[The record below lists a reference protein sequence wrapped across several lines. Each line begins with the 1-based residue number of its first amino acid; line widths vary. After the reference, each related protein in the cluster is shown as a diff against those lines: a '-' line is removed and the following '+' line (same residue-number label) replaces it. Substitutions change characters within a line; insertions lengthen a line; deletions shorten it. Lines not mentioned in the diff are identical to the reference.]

1 MGGEKGR
8 VHREGARKGLLEGVH
23 HVHFIGIGGIG
34 MSGIAR
40 VLLEE
45 GYRVSGSD
53 LRVSPLTETLVN
65 LGGTVYEGHA
75 AKDIAGADLVVVSS
89 AVPPHNPE
97 VVAAQKSGVP
107 VVNRAQILGEL
118 MEGRYGVAV
127 AGTHGKTTTSAM
139 IGLILERAGLDPT
152 IIVGGVIPELGSNAK
167 AGKGRY
173 LVLEA
178 DEYQRTFLGL
188 SPSVAVITN
197 IEMDHPDY
205 FRDLEDIYQ
214 AYLEFVKLVPQEG
227 RLFLCADD
235 PMAQR
240 LQKEPHLPEITT
252 YGLGPRARWRA
263 ANLAANAAGGSDFRV
278 LASSRPRGEFSLRIP
293 GRHNVKN
300 GLAALAVSDYL
311 GIDLEEAGKI
321 LVEFKGVERRFEVK
335 GETAGVV
342 VIDDYAHHP
351 TEIKATLATARE
363 RYPER
368 RVWAVFQPHTYS
380 RTKALMSEFAKSF
393 DDADQVVVTD
403 IYPARESDDL
413 GIDSQGLVAAMSHPN
428 AHYVGT
434 LSAALIMLCQ
444 ELKGGDLLITL
455 GAGDINEVG
464 ERVLAW
470 LKRGKR

>member
-1 MGGEKGR
+1 MGGEESRTYREEVSKG
-8 VHREGARKGLLEGVH
+8 LEGVH
-23 HVHFIGIGGIG
+23 HVHFVGIGGIG

-53 LRVSPLTETLVN
+53 LRVSPLTEALVG

-75 AKDIAGADLVVVSS
+75 AKNIAGADLVVVSS

-97 VVAAQKSGVP
+97 VLAAQETGIP
-107 VVNRAQILGEL
+107 VASRAKILGPL
-118 MEGRYGVAV
+118 MEDRYGVAV

-139 IGLILERAGLDPT
+139 IALILERAGLDPT

-167 AGKGRY
+167 AGKGKY

-188 SPSVAVITN
+188 SPSVALVTN
-197 IEMDHPDY
+197 MEMDHPDY

-227 RLFLCADD
+227 EIFLCADD
-235 PMAQR
+235 PMGQR
-240 LQKEPHLPEITT
+240 LEKEPHLAEITT

-263 ANLAANAAGGSDFRV
+263 ADLAANAAGGSDFRV
-278 LASSRPRGEFSLRIP
+278 LASGRSRGEFTLRIP

-311 GIDLEEAGKI
+311 GIDLIEAGKT
-321 LVEFKGVERRFEVK
+321 LAQFRGVERRFEVK
-335 GETAGVV
+335 GEAAGVM

-351 TEIKATLATARE
+351 TEIKATLAAARE

-380 RTKALMSEFAKSF
+380 RTKALLSEFAASF
-393 DDADQVVVTD
+393 GDVDQVVVTD
-403 IYPARESDDL
+403 IYPAREIDDL
-413 GIDSQGLVAAMSHPN
+413 GVSSQALLATMNHPG
-428 AHYVGT
+428 AHYVGALPDVVT
-434 LSAALIMLCQ
+434 MLSQQLR
-444 ELKGGDLLITL
+444 GGDLLITL
-455 GAGDINEVG
+455 GAGDIYEVG
-464 ERVLAW
+464 ENVLAR
-470 LKRGKR
+470 LKRRER

>member
-1 MGGEKGR
+1 M
-8 VHREGARKGLLEGVH
+8 H
-23 HVHFIGIGGIG
+23 HVHFVGIGGIG

-53 LRVSPLTETLVN
+53 LRVSPLTEALVG

-75 AKDIAGADLVVVSS
+75 AKNIAGADLVVVSS

-97 VVAAQKSGVP
+97 VLAAQEAGIP
-107 VVNRAQILGEL
+107 VVGRAQILGQL
-118 MEGRYGVAV
+118 VEGRYGVAV

-139 IGLILERAGLDPT
+139 IALILERAGLDPT

-167 AGKGRY
+167 AGKGKY

-178 DEYQRTFLGL
+178 DEYQRTFLGF
-188 SPSVAVITN
+188 SPSVAVVTN

-214 AYLEFVKLVPQEG
+214 AYLEFVRLVSQEG
-227 RLFLCADD
+227 KIFLCADD
-235 PMAQR
+235 PVGER
-240 LQKEPHLPEITT
+240 LQEEPHLAEITT

-263 ANLAANAAGGSDFRV
+263 ADLAANAAGGSDFRV
-278 LASSRPRGEFSLRIP
+278 LASGRPRGEFGLRIP
-293 GRHNVKN
+293 GRHNVNN

-311 GIDLEEAGKI
+311 GIDLMEAGKT
-321 LVEFKGVERRFEVK
+321 LAQFRGVERRFEVK
-335 GETAGVV
+335 GEAAGVM

-351 TEIKATLATARE
+351 SQIKATLTAARE

-380 RTKALMSEFAKSF
+380 RTKALWSEFAVSF
-393 DDADQVVVTD
+393 GDADQVVVTD
-403 IYPARESDDL
+403 IYPARETDDL
-413 GIDSQGLVAAMSHPN
+413 GVSSQELMATMNHPV
-428 AHYVGT
+428 AHYVGA
-434 LSAALIMLCQ
+434 LSDVVTMLSQ
-444 ELKGGDLLITL
+444 QLRDGDLLITL
-455 GAGDINEVG
+455 GAGDIYEVG
-464 ERVLAW
+464 EKVLAR
-470 LKRGKR
+470 LKRRER

>member
-1 MGGEKGR
+1 MGGEESNYREQASKG
-8 VHREGARKGLLEGVH
+8 LEGVH
-23 HVHFIGIGGIG
+23 HVHFVGIGGIG

-53 LRVSPLTETLVN
+53 LRASPLTEALVG

-75 AKDIAGADLVVVSS
+75 AKNIAGADLVVVSS

-97 VVAAQKSGVP
+97 VLAAQESGIP
-107 VVNRAQILGEL
+107 VVGRAQILGQL

-139 IGLILERAGLDPT
+139 IALILERAGLDPT

-167 AGKGRY
+167 SGKGKY
-173 LVLEA
+173 LVVEA

-188 SPSVAVITN
+188 SPSVAVVTN

-205 FRDLEDIYQ
+205 FRDLEEIYQ
-214 AYLEFVKLVPQEG
+214 AYLEFVKLVPREG
-227 RLFLCADD
+227 EIFLCADD
-235 PMAQR
+235 PMEQR
-240 LQKEPHLPEITT
+240 LQEEPHLAEITT

-263 ANLAANAAGGSDFRV
+263 ADLAANAAGGSDFRV
-278 LASSRPRGEFSLRIP
+278 LASGRPRGEFSLRIP

-311 GIDLEEAGKI
+311 GIDLMEAGET
-321 LVEFKGVERRFEVK
+321 LAQFRGVKRRFEVK
-335 GETAGVV
+335 GEAAGAMVV
-342 VIDDYAHHP
+342 DDYAHHP
-351 TEIKATLATARE
+351 SEIKATLAAAKE

-380 RTKALMSEFAKSF
+380 RTKALLSEFAASF
-393 DDADQVVVTD
+393 GDADQVVITD
-403 IYPARESDDL
+403 IYPARETDDL
-413 GIDSQGLVAAMSHPN
+413 GISSQELLAIMNHPG
-428 AHYVGT
+428 ADYVGA
-434 LSAALIMLCQ
+434 LSDVVSMLSQ
-444 ELKGGDLLITL
+444 RLRGGDLLITL
-455 GAGDINEVG
+455 GAGDIYEVG
-464 ERVLAW
+464 EEVLAR
-470 LKRGKR
+470 LKRRKR

>member
-1 MGGEKGR
+1 MNGEKGR
-8 VHREGARKGLLEGVH
+8 SYREEATKRLEGVH
-23 HVHFIGIGGIG
+23 HVHLVGIGGIG

-53 LRVSPLTETLVN
+53 LRVSPLTEALVG

-75 AKDIAGADLVVVSS
+75 TKNIAGADLVVLSS

-97 VVAAQKSGVP
+97 VVAAQESGIP
-107 VVNRAQILGEL
+107 VVSRAQILGEL
-118 MEGRYGVAV
+118 MKGRYGVAV

-139 IGLILERAGLDPT
+139 IALILDRAGLDPT

-167 AGKGRY
+167 AGKGKY
-173 LVLEA
+173 IVLEA

-188 SPSVAVITN
+188 SPSVAVVTN

-205 FRDLEDIYQ
+205 FRDLEDICQ
-214 AYLEFVKLVPQEG
+214 AYLEFVRLVPPEG
-227 RLFLCADD
+227 EIFLCSDD

-240 LQKEPHLPEITT
+240 LQEEPYLAEITT

-263 ANLAANAAGGSDFRV
+263 ADLAANAAGGSNFRV
-278 LASSRPRGEFSLRIP
+278 LASSRPRGEFNLRIP
-293 GRHNVKN
+293 GRHNVRN
-300 GLAALAVSDYL
+300 GLAALAVADYL
-311 GIDLEEAGKI
+311 GIDLMEAGKT
-321 LVEFKGVERRFEVK
+321 LAQFRGVERRFEVK
-335 GETAGVV
+335 GEASGVI

-351 TEIKATLATARE
+351 SEIKATLAAARE

-380 RTKALMSEFAKSF
+380 RTKALLSDFAASF
-393 DDADQVVVTD
+393 GDADQVVVTD

-413 GIDSQGLVAAMSHPN
+413 GVNSQKLLAAMNHQGV
-428 AHYVGT
+428 HYIGA
-434 LSAALIMLCQ
+434 LSDVVVMLCQ
-444 ELKGGDLLITL
+444 QLRGGDLLITL
-455 GAGDINEVG
+455 GAGDIYQVG
-464 ERVLAW
+464 EEVLAR
-470 LKRGKR
+470 LKRRER

>member
-1 MGGEKGR
+1 MDGEESSSYGKQAATG
-8 VHREGARKGLLEGVH
+8 LEGVH
-23 HVHFIGIGGIG
+23 HVHLVGIGGIG

-53 LRVSPLTETLVN
+53 LRVSPLTEALVG

-75 AKDIAGADLVVVSS
+75 AKNIAGADLVVFSS

-97 VVAAQKSGVP
+97 VVAAQESGIP
-107 VVNRAQILGEL
+107 VVSRAQILGEL
-118 MEGRYGVAV
+118 MKGRYGVAV

-139 IGLILERAGLDPT
+139 IALILMRAGLDPT
-152 IIVGGVIPELGSNAK
+152 IVVGGVIPELGSNAK
-167 AGKGRY
+167 AGKGKY
-173 LVLEA
+173 IVLEA

-188 SPSVAVITN
+188 SPSVTVVTN

-205 FRDLEDIYQ
+205 FRDLEDICQ
-214 AYLEFVKLVPQEG
+214 AYLEFVRLVPPEG
-227 RLFLCADD
+227 EIFLCSDD

-240 LQKEPHLPEITT
+240 LQEEPLLAEITT

-263 ANLAANAAGGSDFRV
+263 ADLAANAAGGSDFRV

-293 GRHNVKN
+293 GRHNVRN
-300 GLAALAVSDYL
+300 GLAALAVADYL
-311 GIDLEEAGKI
+311 GIDLMEAGKT
-321 LVEFKGVERRFEVK
+321 LAQFRGVERRFEVK
-335 GETAGVV
+335 GEASEVI

-351 TEIKATLATARE
+351 SEIKATLAAARE

-380 RTKALMSEFAKSF
+380 RTKALLSDFAASF
-393 DDADQVVVTD
+393 GDADQVVVTD

-413 GIDSQGLVAAMSHPN
+413 GVNSQKLLAAMNHQGV
-428 AHYVGT
+428 HYIGA
-434 LSAALIMLCQ
+434 LSDVVVMLCQ
-444 ELKGGDLLITL
+444 QLRGGDLLITL
-455 GAGDINEVG
+455 GAGDIYQVG
-464 ERVLAW
+464 EEVLAR
-470 LKRGKR
+470 LKRRER

>member
-1 MGGEKGR
+1 MGGEESRTYREEVSKG
-8 VHREGARKGLLEGVH
+8 LEGVH
-23 HVHFIGIGGIG
+23 HVHFVGIGGIG

-53 LRVSPLTETLVN
+53 LRVSPLTEALVG

-75 AKDIAGADLVVVSS
+75 AKNIAGADLVVVSS

-97 VVAAQKSGVP
+97 VLAAQETGIP
-107 VVNRAQILGEL
+107 VVSRAQILGPL

-139 IGLILERAGLDPT
+139 IALILERAGLDPT
-152 IIVGGVIPELGSNAK
+152 IIVGGVIPELGFNAK
-167 AGKGRY
+167 AGKGKY

-188 SPSVAVITN
+188 SPSVALVTN

-205 FRDLEDIYQ
+205 FRGLEDIYQ

-227 RLFLCADD
+227 EIFLCADD
-235 PMAQR
+235 PMGQR
-240 LQKEPHLPEITT
+240 LEKEPHLAEITT

-263 ANLAANAAGGSDFRV
+263 ADLAANAAGGSDFRV
-278 LASSRPRGEFSLRIP
+278 LASGRSRGEFTLRIP

-311 GIDLEEAGKI
+311 GIDLIEAGKT
-321 LVEFKGVERRFEVK
+321 LAQFQGVERRFEVK
-335 GETAGVV
+335 GEAAEVM

-351 TEIKATLATARE
+351 TEIKATLAAARE

-380 RTKALMSEFAKSF
+380 RTKALLSEFAASF
-393 DDADQVVVTD
+393 GDADQVVVTD
-403 IYPARESDDL
+403 IYPARETDDL
-413 GIDSQGLVAAMSHPN
+413 GVSSQALLATMNHPGT
-428 AHYVGT
+428 HYVGALLDVVT
-434 LSAALIMLCQ
+434 MLSQQLR
-444 ELKGGDLLITL
+444 GGDLLITL
-455 GAGDINEVG
+455 GAGDIYEVG
-464 ERVLAW
+464 EKVLAR
-470 LKRGKR
+470 LKRRER

>member
-1 MGGEKGR
+1 MGGEESRSHRAQSSKG
-8 VHREGARKGLLEGVH
+8 LEGVH
-23 HVHFIGIGGIG
+23 HVHFVGIGGIG

-53 LRVSPLTETLVN
+53 LRASPLTETLVG

-75 AKDIAGADLVVVSS
+75 AKNIAGADLVVVSS

-97 VVAAQKSGVP
+97 VLAAQESRIP
-107 VVNRAQILGEL
+107 VVGRAQILGQI

-139 IGLILERAGLDPT
+139 IALILERAGFDPT

-167 AGKGRY
+167 AGKGKY

-188 SPSVAVITN
+188 SPSVAVVTN

-227 RLFLCADD
+227 EIFLCADD
-235 PMAQR
+235 PMGQR
-240 LQKEPHLPEITT
+240 LEEEPHLAEITT
-252 YGLGPRARWRA
+252 YGLGLRARWRA
-263 ANLAANAAGGSDFRV
+263 ADLAANAAGGSEFRV
-278 LASSRPRGEFSLRIP
+278 LASGRPRGEFNLRIP

-311 GIDLEEAGKI
+311 GINLMEAGKT
-321 LVEFKGVERRFEVK
+321 LAQFRGVERRFEVK
-335 GETAGVV
+335 GEATGVM

-351 TEIKATLATARE
+351 TEIKATLAAARE

-368 RVWAVFQPHTYS
+368 RVWAIFQPHTYS
-380 RTKALMSEFAKSF
+380 RTKALWSEFATSF
-393 DDADQVVVTD
+393 GDADQVVVTD

-413 GIDSQGLVAAMSHPN
+413 GVNAQELVAAMSHPGV
-428 AHYVGT
+428 HYAGT
-434 LSAALIMLCQ
+434 LPNVVTMLCQ
-444 ELKGGDLLITL
+444 QLRGGDLLITL
-455 GAGDINEVG
+455 GAGDIYQAG
-464 ERVLAW
+464 EEVLAR
-470 LKRGKR
+470 LKRRER

>member
-1 MGGEKGR
+1 MGREKGR
-8 VHREGARKGLLEGVH
+8 NYREQASKGLEGVH
-23 HVHFIGIGGIG
+23 HVHFVGIGGIG

-53 LRVSPLTETLVN
+53 LRVSPLTEALVG

-75 AKDIAGADLVVVSS
+75 AKNIAGADLVVVSS

-97 VVAAQKSGVP
+97 VLAAQESGIP
-107 VVNRAQILGEL
+107 VVGRAQILGQL

-139 IGLILERAGLDPT
+139 IALILKRAGLDPT

-167 AGKGRY
+167 AGKGKY
-173 LVLEA
+173 LILEA

-188 SPSVAVITN
+188 SPSVAVVTN

-214 AYLEFVKLVPQEG
+214 TYLEFVKLVPQEG
-227 RLFLCADD
+227 EIFLCADD

-240 LQKEPHLPEITT
+240 LQEEPLLAEITT
-252 YGLGPRARWRA
+252 YGLDPRARWRA
-263 ANLAANAAGGSDFRV
+263 ADLAANAAGGSDFRV
-278 LASSRPRGEFSLRIP
+278 LASGRPRGEFSLRIP

-311 GIDLEEAGKI
+311 GIDLREAGKT
-321 LVEFKGVERRFEVK
+321 LAQFRGVERRFEVK
-335 GETAGVV
+335 GEAAGVV

-351 TEIKATLATARE
+351 TEIKATLAAARE
-363 RYPER
+363 RYPQR
-368 RVWAVFQPHTYS
+368 KVWAVFQPHTYS
-380 RTKALMSEFAKSF
+380 RTKALWSEFATSF
-393 DDADQVVVTD
+393 GDADRVVVTD
-403 IYPARESDDL
+403 IYPARETDDL
-413 GIDSQGLVAAMSHPN
+413 GVTSQALVAAMNHPD
-428 AHYVGT
+428 AHYVGV
-434 LSAALIMLCQ
+434 LSDVVTMLSQ
-444 ELKGGDLLITL
+444 KLRDGDLLTTL
-455 GAGDINEVG
+455 GAGDIYQVG
-464 ERVLAW
+464 EKILA
-470 LKRGKR
+470 LFKRRAR

>member
-1 MGGEKGR
+1 MGREEYREQTSKG
-8 VHREGARKGLLEGVH
+8 LEGVH
-23 HVHFIGIGGIG
+23 HVHLVGIGGIG

-53 LRVSPLTETLVN
+53 LRVSPLTEALVG

-75 AKDIAGADLVVVSS
+75 AKNIAGANLVVVSS

-97 VVAAQKSGVP
+97 VLAAQESGVP
-107 VVNRAQILGEL
+107 VVGRAQILGQL

-139 IGLILERAGLDPT
+139 IALILERAGLDPT

-167 AGKGRY
+167 AGKGKY

-188 SPSVAVITN
+188 SPSVAVVTN

-227 RLFLCADD
+227 EIFLCTDD
-235 PMAQR
+235 PMAER
-240 LQKEPHLPEITT
+240 LQEEPHLAEITT

-263 ANLAANAAGGSDFRV
+263 ADLAANAAGGSDFRV
-278 LASSRPRGEFSLRIP
+278 LASDRPRGEFSLRIP

-311 GIDLEEAGKI
+311 GIDLGEAGKT
-321 LVEFKGVERRFEVK
+321 LAQFQGVERRFEVK
-335 GETAGVV
+335 GEAAGVV

-351 TEIKATLATARE
+351 SEIKATLAAARE

-368 RVWAVFQPHTYS
+368 KVWAVFQPHTYS
-380 RTKALMSEFAKSF
+380 RTKALWSEFAASF
-393 DDADQVVVTD
+393 GDAAQVVVTD
-403 IYPARESDDL
+403 IYPARETDDL
-413 GIDSQGLVAAMSHPN
+413 GVSSQELVAAMNHPGV
-428 AHYVGT
+428 HYVGA
-434 LSAALIMLCQ
+434 LSDVVTMLCQ
-444 ELKGGDLLITL
+444 RLRVGDLLITL
-455 GAGDINEVG
+455 GAGDIYQVG
-464 ERVLAW
+464 EKVLAR
-470 LKRGKR
+470 LKRRER

>member
-1 MGGEKGR
+1 MGREESRSYREEASKG
-8 VHREGARKGLLEGVH
+8 LEGVH
-23 HVHFIGIGGIG
+23 HVHFVGIGGIG

-53 LRVSPLTETLVN
+53 LRVSLLTEALVG

-75 AKDIAGADLVVVSS
+75 AGHIASADLVVVSS

-97 VVAAQKSGVP
+97 VLAAQESGIP
-107 VVNRAQILGEL
+107 VVGRAQILGQL

-139 IGLILERAGLDPT
+139 IALILERAGLDPT

-167 AGKGRY
+167 AGKGEY

-188 SPSVAVITN
+188 SPSVAVVTN

-205 FRDLEDIYQ
+205 FRNLEEIYQ
-214 AYLEFVKLVPQEG
+214 VYLEFVKLVPQGGEI
-227 RLFLCADD
+227 FLCADD
-235 PMAQR
+235 PIAQR
-240 LQKEPHLPEITT
+240 LEKEPHLAGITT
-252 YGLGPRARWRA
+252 YGLDLRARWRA
-263 ANLAANAAGGSDFRV
+263 ADLAANAAGGSDFRV
-278 LASSRPRGEFSLRIP
+278 LASARPRGEFSLRIP

-311 GIDLEEAGKI
+311 GIDLREAGKT
-321 LVEFKGVERRFEVK
+321 LAQFRGVERRFEVK
-335 GETAGVV
+335 GEAAGVM

-351 TEIKATLATARE
+351 TEIKATLAAARE
-363 RYPER
+363 RYPQR

-380 RTKALMSEFAKSF
+380 RTKALLAEFAASF

-403 IYPARESDDL
+403 IYPARETDDL
-413 GIDSQGLVAAMSHPN
+413 GVSSQELLATMSHPN
-428 AHYVGT
+428 AHYVGA
-434 LSAALIMLCQ
+434 LSDVVTMLGQ
-444 ELKGGDLLITL
+444 QLRGGDLLITL
-455 GAGDINEVG
+455 GAGDIYQVG
-464 ERVLAW
+464 EKVLAR
-470 LKRGKR
+470 LKRRRR

>member
-1 MGGEKGR
+1 MGGEESRTYREEVSKG
-8 VHREGARKGLLEGVH
+8 LEGVH
-23 HVHFIGIGGIG
+23 HVHFVGIGGIG

-53 LRVSPLTETLVN
+53 LRVSPLTEALVG

-75 AKDIAGADLVVVSS
+75 AKNIAGADLVVVSS

-97 VVAAQKSGVP
+97 VLAAQETGIP
-107 VVNRAQILGEL
+107 VVSRAKILGPL
-118 MEGRYGVAV
+118 MEDRYGVAV

-139 IGLILERAGLDPT
+139 IALILERAGLDPT

-167 AGKGRY
+167 AGKGKY

-188 SPSVAVITN
+188 SPSVALVTN

-227 RLFLCADD
+227 EIFLCADD
-235 PMAQR
+235 SMGQR
-240 LQKEPHLPEITT
+240 LEKEPHLAEITT

-263 ANLAANAAGGSDFRV
+263 ADLAANAAGGSDFRV
-278 LASSRPRGEFSLRIP
+278 LASGRSRGEFTLRIP

-311 GIDLEEAGKI
+311 GIDLIEAGKT
-321 LVEFKGVERRFEVK
+321 LAQFRGVERRFEVK
-335 GETAGVV
+335 GEAAGVM

-351 TEIKATLATARE
+351 TEIKATLAAARE

-380 RTKALMSEFAKSF
+380 RTKALLSEFASSF
-393 DDADQVVVTD
+393 GDADQVVVTD
-403 IYPARESDDL
+403 IYPARETDDL
-413 GIDSQGLVAAMSHPN
+413 GVSSQALLATMNHPG
-428 AHYVGT
+428 AHYVGA
-434 LSAALIMLCQ
+434 LSDVVTMLSQ
-444 ELKGGDLLITL
+444 QLRGGDLLITL
-455 GAGDINEVG
+455 GAGDIYEVG
-464 ERVLAW
+464 KKVLAR
-470 LKRGKR
+470 LKRRER

>member
-1 MGGEKGR
+1 MGRQESRGYRKRASKG
-8 VHREGARKGLLEGVH
+8 LEGVH
-23 HVHFIGIGGIG
+23 HVHFVGIGGIG

-45 GYRVSGSD
+45 DYRVSGSD
-53 LRVSPLTETLVN
+53 LRVSPLTEALVG

-75 AKDIAGADLVVVSS
+75 ANNIAGADLVVVSS

-97 VVAAQKSGVP
+97 VLAAQESGIP
-107 VVNRAQILGEL
+107 VVGRAQILGQL
-118 MEGRYGVAV
+118 MEDRYGVAV

-139 IGLILERAGLDPT
+139 IALILEQAGLDPT

-167 AGKGRY
+167 AGKGEY

-188 SPSVAVITN
+188 SPSVAVVTN

-227 RLFLCADD
+227 EIFLCADD
-235 PMAQR
+235 PMGQR
-240 LQKEPHLPEITT
+240 LEEEPHLAEITT
-252 YGLGPRARWRA
+252 YGLEPRARWRA
-263 ANLAANAAGGSDFRV
+263 ADLAANAAGGSDFRV
-278 LASSRPRGEFSLRIP
+278 LASGRPQGEFSLRIP

-311 GIDLEEAGKI
+311 GIDLMEAGKT
-321 LVEFKGVERRFEVK
+321 LAQFRGVERRFQVK
-335 GETAGVV
+335 GEAAGVM

-351 TEIKATLATARE
+351 TEIKATLAAARE
-363 RYPER
+363 RYPQR

-380 RTKALMSEFAKSF
+380 RTKALLSEFAASF
-393 DDADQVVVTD
+393 GDADQVVVTD
-403 IYPARESDDL
+403 IYPARETDDL
-413 GIDSQGLVAAMSHPN
+413 GINSQELVAAMNHPG
-428 AHYVGT
+428 AHYVGP
-434 LSAALIMLCQ
+434 LSDVLTMLCQ
-444 ELKGGDLLITL
+444 QLRGDDLLITL
-455 GAGDINEVG
+455 GAGDIYQVG
-464 ERVLAW
+464 EKVLAR
-470 LKRGKR
+470 LKRRER

>member
-1 MGGEKGR
+1 MDGEESSSYGKQAAKG
-8 VHREGARKGLLEGVH
+8 LEGVH
-23 HVHFIGIGGIG
+23 HVHLVGIGGIG

-53 LRVSPLTETLVN
+53 LRVSPLTEALVG

-75 AKDIAGADLVVVSS
+75 AKNIAGADLVVLSS

-97 VVAAQKSGVP
+97 VVAAQESGIP
-107 VVNRAQILGEL
+107 VVSRAQILGQL
-118 MEGRYGVAV
+118 MKGRYGVAV

-139 IGLILERAGLDPT
+139 IALILMRAGLDPT

-167 AGKGRY
+167 AGKGKY
-173 LVLEA
+173 IVLEA

-188 SPSVAVITN
+188 SPSVAVVTN

-205 FRDLEDIYQ
+205 FRDLEDICQ
-214 AYLEFVKLVPQEG
+214 AYLEFVRLVPPEG
-227 RLFLCADD
+227 EIFLCSDD

-240 LQKEPHLPEITT
+240 LQEEPLLAEITT

-263 ANLAANAAGGSDFRV
+263 ADLAANAAGGSDFRV

-293 GRHNVKN
+293 GRHNVRN
-300 GLAALAVSDYL
+300 GLAALAVADYL
-311 GIDLEEAGKI
+311 GIDLMEAGKT
-321 LVEFKGVERRFEVK
+321 LAQFRGVERRFEVK
-335 GETAGVV
+335 GEASGVII
-342 VIDDYAHHP
+342 IDDYAHHP
-351 TEIKATLATARE
+351 SEIKATLTAAKE

-380 RTKALMSEFAKSF
+380 RTKALLSDFAASF
-393 DDADQVVVTD
+393 GDADQVVVTD

-413 GIDSQGLVAAMSHPN
+413 GVNSQKLLAAMNHQGV
-428 AHYVGT
+428 HYIGA
-434 LSAALIMLCQ
+434 LSDVVVMLCQ
-444 ELKGGDLLITL
+444 QLRDGDLLITL
-455 GAGDINEVG
+455 GAGDIYQVG
-464 ERVLAW
+464 EEVLAR
-470 LKRGKR
+470 LKRRER

>member
-1 MGGEKGR
+1 MGGEESKTY
-8 VHREGARKGLLEGVH
+8 REEVSNGSEGVH
-23 HVHFIGIGGIG
+23 HVHFVGIGGIG

-40 VLLEE
+40 VLLEQ

-53 LRVSPLTETLVN
+53 LRVSPLTEALVG

-75 AKDIAGADLVVVSS
+75 AKNIAGADLVVVSS

-97 VVAAQKSGVP
+97 VLAAQETGIP
-107 VVNRAQILGEL
+107 VVSRAKILGPL
-118 MEGRYGVAV
+118 MEDRYGVAV

-139 IGLILERAGLDPT
+139 IALILERAGLDPT

-167 AGKGRY
+167 AGKGKY

-188 SPSVAVITN
+188 SPSVALVTN
-197 IEMDHPDY
+197 MEMDHPDY

-227 RLFLCADD
+227 EIFLCADD
-235 PMAQR
+235 PMGQR
-240 LQKEPHLPEITT
+240 LEKEPHLAEITT

-263 ANLAANAAGGSDFRV
+263 ADLAANAAGGSDFRV
-278 LASSRPRGEFSLRIP
+278 LASGRSRGEFTLRIP

-311 GIDLEEAGKI
+311 GIDLIEAGKT
-321 LVEFKGVERRFEVK
+321 LAQFRGVERRFEVK
-335 GETAGVV
+335 GEAAGVM

-351 TEIKATLATARE
+351 TEIKATLAAARE

-380 RTKALMSEFAKSF
+380 RTKALLSEFATSF
-393 DDADQVVVTD
+393 GDADQVVVTD
-403 IYPARESDDL
+403 IYPARETDDL
-413 GIDSQGLVAAMSHPN
+413 GVSSQALLATMNHPG
-428 AHYVGT
+428 AHYVGA
-434 LSAALIMLCQ
+434 LSDVVTMLSQ
-444 ELKGGDLLITL
+444 QLRGGDLLITL
-455 GAGDINEVG
+455 GAGDIYEGG
-464 ERVLAW
+464 ENVLAR
-470 LKRGKR
+470 LKRRER

>member
-1 MGGEKGR
+1 MGREEYREQTSKG
-8 VHREGARKGLLEGVH
+8 LEGVR
-23 HVHFIGIGGIG
+23 HVHLVGIGGIG

-53 LRVSPLTETLVN
+53 LRVSPLTEALVG

-75 AKDIAGADLVVVSS
+75 AKNIAGANLVVVSS

-97 VVAAQKSGVP
+97 VLAAQESGVP
-107 VVNRAQILGEL
+107 VVGRAQILGQL

-139 IGLILERAGLDPT
+139 IALILERAGLDPT
-152 IIVGGVIPELGSNAK
+152 IIVGGVIPELSSNAK
-167 AGKGRY
+167 AGKGKY

-178 DEYQRTFLGL
+178 DEYQRTFLGV
-188 SPSVAVITN
+188 SPSVAVVTN

-227 RLFLCADD
+227 EIFLCTDD
-235 PMAQR
+235 PMAER
-240 LQKEPHLPEITT
+240 LQEEPHLAEITT

-263 ANLAANAAGGSDFRV
+263 ADLAANAAGGSDFRV
-278 LASSRPRGEFSLRIP
+278 LASDRPRGEFSLRIP

-311 GIDLEEAGKI
+311 GIDLGEAGKT
-321 LVEFKGVERRFEVK
+321 LAQFQGVERRFEVK
-335 GETAGVV
+335 GEAAGVV

-351 TEIKATLATARE
+351 SEIKATLAAARE

-368 RVWAVFQPHTYS
+368 KVWAVFQPHTYS
-380 RTKALMSEFAKSF
+380 RTKALWSEFAASF
-393 DDADQVVVTD
+393 GDAAQVVVTD
-403 IYPARESDDL
+403 IYPARETDDL
-413 GIDSQGLVAAMSHPN
+413 GVSSQELVAAMNHPGV
-428 AHYVGT
+428 HYVGA
-434 LSAALIMLCQ
+434 LSDVVTMLCQ
-444 ELKGGDLLITL
+444 RLRVGDLLITL
-455 GAGDINEVG
+455 GAGDIYQVG
-464 ERVLAW
+464 EQVLAR
-470 LKRGKR
+470 LKRRER

>member
-1 MGGEKGR
+1 MDGEESSSYGKQAAKG
-8 VHREGARKGLLEGVH
+8 LEGVH
-23 HVHFIGIGGIG
+23 HVHLVGIGGIG

-53 LRVSPLTETLVN
+53 LRVSPLTEALVG

-75 AKDIAGADLVVVSS
+75 AKNIAGADLVVFSS

-97 VVAAQKSGVP
+97 VVAAQESGIP
-107 VVNRAQILGEL
+107 VVNRAQILGQL
-118 MEGRYGVAV
+118 MKGRYGVAV

-139 IGLILERAGLDPT
+139 IALILDRAGLDPT

-167 AGKGRY
+167 AGKGKY
-173 LVLEA
+173 IVLEA
-178 DEYQRTFLGL
+178 DEYQRTFLGF
-188 SPSVAVITN
+188 SPSVAVVTN

-214 AYLEFVKLVPQEG
+214 AYLEFVRLVPPEG
-227 RLFLCADD
+227 EIFLCSDD
-235 PMAQR
+235 AMAQR
-240 LQKEPHLPEITT
+240 LQEEPYLAEITT

-263 ANLAANAAGGSDFRV
+263 ADLAANAAGGSNFRV

-293 GRHNVKN
+293 GRHNVRN
-300 GLAALAVSDYL
+300 GLAALAVADYL
-311 GIDLEEAGKI
+311 GIDLMEAGKT
-321 LVEFKGVERRFEVK
+321 LAQFRGVERRFEVK
-335 GETAGVV
+335 GEAAGVI

-351 TEIKATLATARE
+351 SEIKATLAAARE

-380 RTKALMSEFAKSF
+380 RTKALLSDFAASF
-393 DDADQVVVTD
+393 GDADQVVVTD

-413 GIDSQGLVAAMSHPN
+413 GINSQELVAAMNHQGV
-428 AHYVGT
+428 HYIGA
-434 LSAALIMLCQ
+434 LSDVVVMLCQ
-444 ELKGGDLLITL
+444 QLRGGNLLITL
-455 GAGDINEVG
+455 GAGDIYQVG
-464 ERVLAW
+464 EEILAR
-470 LKRGKR
+470 LKRRER

>member
-1 MGGEKGR
+1 MGGEESRTYREEVSKG
-8 VHREGARKGLLEGVH
+8 LEGVH
-23 HVHFIGIGGIG
+23 HVHFVGIGGIG

-53 LRVSPLTETLVN
+53 LRVSPLTEALVG

-75 AKDIAGADLVVVSS
+75 AKNIAGADLVVVSS

-97 VVAAQKSGVP
+97 VLAAQETGIP
-107 VVNRAQILGEL
+107 VVSRAKILGPL
-118 MEGRYGVAV
+118 MEDRYGVAV

-139 IGLILERAGLDPT
+139 IALILQRAGLDPT

-167 AGKGRY
+167 AGKGKY

-188 SPSVAVITN
+188 SPSVALVTN

-227 RLFLCADD
+227 EIFLCADD
-235 PMAQR
+235 PMGQR
-240 LQKEPHLPEITT
+240 LEKEPHLAEITT

-263 ANLAANAAGGSDFRV
+263 ADLAANAAGGSDFRV
-278 LASSRPRGEFSLRIP
+278 LASGRSRGEFTLRIP

-311 GIDLEEAGKI
+311 GIDLIEAGKT
-321 LVEFKGVERRFEVK
+321 LAQFRGVERRFEVK
-335 GETAGVV
+335 GEAAGVM

-351 TEIKATLATARE
+351 TEIKATLAAARE

-380 RTKALMSEFAKSF
+380 RTKALLSEFAASF
-393 DDADQVVVTD
+393 GDADQVVVTD
-403 IYPARESDDL
+403 IYPARETDDL
-413 GIDSQGLVAAMSHPN
+413 GVSSQALLATMNHPG

-434 LSAALIMLCQ
+434 LSDVVTMLSQ
-444 ELKGGDLLITL
+444 QLGGGDLLITL
-455 GAGDINEVG
+455 GAGDIYEVG
-464 ERVLAW
+464 EKVLAR
-470 LKRGKR
+470 LKRRER

>member
-1 MGGEKGR
+1 MNGEKGR
-8 VHREGARKGLLEGVH
+8 SYREEATKRLEGVH
-23 HVHFIGIGGIG
+23 HVHLVGIGGIG

-53 LRVSPLTETLVN
+53 LRVSPLTEALVG

-75 AKDIAGADLVVVSS
+75 TKNIAGADLVVLSS

-97 VVAAQKSGVP
+97 VVAAQESGIP
-107 VVNRAQILGEL
+107 VVSRAQILGEL
-118 MEGRYGVAV
+118 MKGRYGVAV

-139 IGLILERAGLDPT
+139 IALILMQAGLDPT

-167 AGKGRY
+167 AGKGKY
-173 LVLEA
+173 IVLEA

-188 SPSVAVITN
+188 SPSVAVVTN

-205 FRDLEDIYQ
+205 FRDLEDICQ
-214 AYLEFVKLVPQEG
+214 AYLEFVRLVPPEG
-227 RLFLCADD
+227 EIFLCSDD

-240 LQKEPHLPEITT
+240 LQEEPYLAEITT

-263 ANLAANAAGGSDFRV
+263 ADLAANAAGGSNFRV

-293 GRHNVKN
+293 GRHNVRN
-300 GLAALAVSDYL
+300 GLAALAVADYL
-311 GIDLEEAGKI
+311 GIDLMEAGKT
-321 LVEFKGVERRFEVK
+321 LAQFRGVERRFEVK
-335 GETAGVV
+335 GEASGVI

-351 TEIKATLATARE
+351 SEIKATLAAARE

-380 RTKALMSEFAKSF
+380 RTKALLSDFAASF
-393 DDADQVVVTD
+393 GDADQVVVTD

-413 GIDSQGLVAAMSHPN
+413 GINSQKLLAAMNHQGV
-428 AHYVGT
+428 HYIGA
-434 LSAALIMLCQ
+434 LSDVVVMLCQ
-444 ELKGGDLLITL
+444 QLRGGDLLITL
-455 GAGDINEVG
+455 GAGDIYQVG
-464 ERVLAW
+464 EEVLAR
-470 LKRGKR
+470 LKRRER

>member
-1 MGGEKGR
+1 MGGEESSR
-8 VHREGARKGLLEGVH
+8 YREQASEGLEGVH
-23 HVHFIGIGGIG
+23 HVHFVGIGGIG

-53 LRVSPLTETLVN
+53 LRVSPLTEALVG

-75 AKDIAGADLVVVSS
+75 AKNIAGADLVVVSS

-97 VVAAQKSGVP
+97 VLAGQESGIP
-107 VVNRAQILGEL
+107 VVGRAQILGQL

-139 IGLILERAGLDPT
+139 IALILEGAGLDPT
-152 IIVGGVIPELGSNAK
+152 IIVGGVVPELGSNAK

-188 SPSVAVITN
+188 SPSVALVTN

-214 AYLEFVKLVPQEG
+214 AYLEFVELVPQEG
-227 RLFLCADD
+227 EIFLCGDD

-240 LQKEPHLPEITT
+240 LEKEPHLAEITT
-252 YGLGPRARWRA
+252 YGLDPRARWRA
-263 ANLAANAAGGSDFRV
+263 ADLAANAAGGSDFRV
-278 LASSRPRGEFSLRIP
+278 LASGRPQGGFSLRIP

-300 GLAALAVSDYL
+300 GLAALAVSNYL
-311 GIDLEEAGKI
+311 GIDLIEAGKT
-321 LVEFKGVERRFEVK
+321 LAQFRGVKRRFEVK
-335 GETAGVV
+335 GEAAGVM

-351 TEIKATLATARE
+351 SEIKVTLAAARE

-368 RVWAVFQPHTYS
+368 RIWAVFQPHTYS
-380 RTKALMSEFAKSF
+380 RTKALWSDFAASF
-393 DDADQVVVTD
+393 GHADQVVVTD

-413 GIDSQGLVAAMSHPN
+413 GVNSQELVAAMNHPG
-428 AHYVGT
+428 AHYVGA
-434 LSAALIMLCQ
+434 LSDVVVMLSQ
-444 ELKGGDLLITL
+444 QLKGGDLLITL
-455 GAGDINEVG
+455 GAGDIYEVG
-464 ERVLAW
+464 EKVLAR
-470 LKRGKR
+470 LKRREG